1 MNNKQDII
9 LVELFSGIGGFTKGF
24 EDAGFTIKK
33 HYFSEVDRHAIANYK
48 HNYPNA
54 EYLGSVTNVRHII
67 RTINTQPH
75 ILTFGSPCQDFSLA
89 GKRSGMQGN
98 RSSLIRFALF
108 LIRWLKPHVFIWE
121 NVKGAYSTN
130 FGADYWGIIQAFAH
144 LPGYRCEQ
152 QLLNTAWVLPQN
164 RERIYLVGHLTE
176 RSECGVF
183 PITESNGIY
192 PKTHENKEKIHSNS
206 LTLTAKGNS
215 NNTGSFIEELSIIS
229 YTRDEKGKIVNHNTK
244 HEANTIHSST
254 GSGNNTDQY
263 VQIATPNHGRMK
275 DRLSDIAP
283 TLQQTMGTGGD
294 NVPYVITSNDDMSF
308 RAELRTDINEND
320 IPHIAAQRSR
330 SYKGQNAQLEH
341 RNDGLTNTLTSVD
354 KDNYVVISTNNAQG
368 YETATEGDSINFQNL
383 QSKTRRGRVG
393 KQIAQTLDT
402 AASIGVV
409 VSANNV
415 ELNLTSK
422 NQRLKKTIE
431 NNSFED
437 GKPQG
442 LDVYNQSTS
451 ENYPTITDPSHNY
464 RALYDGRS
472 IRRLTEIE
480 CERLQGFP
488 DDWTKY
494 GNYDGIIKPIAK
506 TQRYKLLGN
515 AVTAKVVELVAS
527 RIKLL

>member
-24 EDAGFTIKK
+24 EDAGYTIKK
-33 HYFSEVDRHAIANYK
+33 HYFSEVDCHAIANYK

-130 FGADYWGIIQAFAH
+130 LGADYWGIIQAFAH

-229 YTRDEKGKIVNHNTK
+229 YTRDENGKIVNHNTK

-263 VQIATPNHGRMK
+263 VN
-275 DRLSDIAP
+275 
-283 TLQQTMGTGGD
+283 
-294 NVPYVITSNDDMSF
+294 
-308 RAELRTDINEND
+308 
-320 IPHIAAQRSR
+320 
-330 SYKGQNAQLEH
+330 
-341 RNDGLTNTLTSVD
+341 
-354 KDNYVVISTNNAQG
+354 VVIPTNNAQG

-402 AASIGVV
+402 AASIGVIIAPNTENCELLTEKP
-409 VSANNV
+409 VS
-415 ELNLTSK
+415 
-422 NQRLKKTIE
+422 
-431 NNSFED
+431 
-437 GKPQG
+437 
-442 LDVYNQSTS
+442 
-451 ENYPTITDPSHNY
+451 
-464 RALYDGRS
+464 S

-527 RIKLL
+527 RIKLLPLT

>member
-54 EYLGSVTNVRHII
+54 EFLGSVTNVRHII

-130 FGADYWGIIQAFAH
+130 LGADYWGIIQAFAH

-164 RERIYLVGHLTE
+164 RERIYLVRHLTE

-244 HEANTIHSST
+244 HEANTIHSNT

-263 VQIATPNHGRMK
+263 VN
-275 DRLSDIAP
+275 
-283 TLQQTMGTGGD
+283 
-294 NVPYVITSNDDMSF
+294 
-308 RAELRTDINEND
+308 
-320 IPHIAAQRSR
+320 
-330 SYKGQNAQLEH
+330 
-341 RNDGLTNTLTSVD
+341 
-354 KDNYVVISTNNAQG
+354 VVIPTNNAQG

-451 ENYPTITDPSHNY
+451 ENYPTITDPSHND
-464 RALYDGRS
+464 RALYVGRS
-472 IRRLTEIE
+472 IRRLTENE